1 MEMEEGSSSTTG
13 TGVVVGDAAQEDDN
27 SVMDSWLIVDEE
39 TAAEL
44 SKLLDLFG
52 TPPPPIKVRF
62 IDDPYSTSLI
72 FQSSS
77 AYVTIN
83 GNEESCG
90 SSFSDSDSS
99 VMASIDIGG
108 ARRGRGPWVLDCGE
122 AREWWMEGS
131 IVGETD
137 LDAELEG
144 FLPDGCEYPGD
155 GEDAWWVEFLEE
167 IFGQLKEESMKEKI
181 VD

>member
-1 MEMEEGSSSTTG
+1 MEMEEGSCSTTG
-13 TGVVVGDAAQEDDN
+13 NGVVVGDEAQEDDN
-27 SVMDSWLIVDEE
+27 SVMDSWLIVDDD
-39 TAAEL
+39 TASEL

-108 ARRGRGPWVLDCGE
+108 ARRCRGPWVLDCAE
-122 AREWWMEGS
+122 AREWWMEGG
-131 IVGETD
+131 IVGEAD
-137 LDAELEG
+137 WDVELEG
-144 FLPDGCEYPGD
+144 FLPGGCEYAD
-155 GEDAWWVEFLEE
+155 DSEDATWVEFLEE
-167 IFGQLKEESMKEKI
+167 IFGQLKEETAKEKI

>member
-1 MEMEEGSSSTTG
+1 MEMEEGNSGTTG
-13 TGVVVGDAAQEDDN
+13 AAVVFGGDAAQEDDN
-27 SVMDSWLIVDEE
+27 SVMASWLIVDDEE
-39 TAAEL
+39 TASEL

-52 TPPPPIKVRF
+52 TPPPPMKVRF

-99 VMASIDIGG
+99 VMASIDLGG
-108 ARRGRGPWVLDCGE
+108 ARRCRGPWVLDCAE
-122 AREWWMEGS
+122 AREWWMEAT
-131 IVGETD
+131 ILGEAD
-137 LDAELEG
+137 IDVEFEG
-144 FLPDGCEYPGD
+144 FLPGGGEYPDD
-155 GEDAWWVEFLEE
+155 GEDAMWVEFLGE
-167 IFGQLKEESMKEKI
+167 IFG
-181 VD
+181 

>member
-1 MEMEEGSSSTTG
+1 MEEGSSSTTG
-13 TGVVVGDAAQEDDN
+13 TGVVVGDEAQEDDN
-27 SVMDSWLIVDEE
+27 SVMDSWFIVDEE
-39 TAAEL
+39 TAGEL

-108 ARRGRGPWVLDCGE
+108 ARRCRGPWVLDCAE
-122 AREWWMEGS
+122 AREWWMEGA
-131 IVGETD
+131 D
-137 LDAELEG
+137 LEVELEG
-144 FLPDGCEYPGD
+144 FLPEWREYRND
-155 GEDAWWVEFLEE
+155 GEDATWVEFLEE
-167 IFGQLKEESMKEKI
+167 ILGQLKEETAKRKI